1 MNDITTL
8 KARRD
13 QALGAGAALF
23 YETPLH
29 IVRGEGAYL
38 FDPAGRR
45 YVDMYNNVPC
55 VGHANPRVAEAMAR
69 QQATLNTHSRY
80 LHEGVIAFA
89 ERLAALHGPQIES
102 VVFSCSGTE
111 ANEVALRMAR
121 FATGRRGVVCT
132 NATYHGNSELVGAL
146 THVGSRQ
153 PETDEVHAFP
163 FPETYRP
170 IKNGLG
176 EGALCDAYLER
187 LEDAIRRFEASG
199 AGFAALIVC
208 SIFANEGLP
217 NVPAGFMARAAA
229 MARAAGGLVIADE
242 VQAGYCRTGR
252 WWGYEVTGFT
262 PDIVVT
268 GKPMGAGLPLAA
280 AAASRSLVEG
290 FRSKTRYFNTFASS
304 PLQAAVGMA
313 VLDEIEERGLKEN
326 VAAVGAPLR
335 AALTQRKGAWEAIG
349 DVRGE
354 GLFIGVE
361 MVKPGAE
368 KAPDA
373 PLAIAMTNRLKD
385 KGFLTSNAG
394 AYGNVVKIRPPLVF
408 SQGDAEAF
416 LEAFDQ
422 TVEELQAGHVH
433 G

>member
-1 MNDITTL
+1 MSDITTL

-29 IVRGEGAYL
+29 IVRGEGVYL
-38 FDPAGRR
+38 FDADGRR

-55 VGHANPRVAEAMAR
+55 VGHANPRVVEAMAR
-69 QQATLNTHSRY
+69 QQATLNVHSRY
-80 LHEGVIAFA
+80 LHEGVVEFA

-132 NATYHGNSELVGAL
+132 DATYHGNSELVGAL
-146 THVGSRQ
+146 TRMGTAPSPTGDVQ
-153 PETDEVHAFP
+153 AFAFP
-163 FPETYRP
+163 QSYRP
-170 IKNGLG
+170 IR
-176 EGALCDAYLER
+176 EGVSGAALCEAYLAE
-187 LEDAIRRFEASG
+187 LEAAIARCGASG

-217 NVPAGFMARAAA
+217 TIPPGFMGRAAA

-242 VQAGYCRTGR
+242 VQAGYGRTGR

-268 GKPMGAGLPLAA
+268 GKPMGNGLPLAA
-280 AAASRSLVEG
+280 TAASRALVET
-290 FRSKTRYFNTFASS
+290 FRGRTRYFNTFASS

-313 VLDEIEERGLKEN
+313 VLDEIEERSLLEN
-326 VAAVGAPLR
+326 AAEVGAALK
-335 AALTQRKGAWEAIG
+335 AALVQRKGTWEAIG

-361 MVKPGAE
+361 MVKPGSGRE
-368 KAPDA
+368 PDA
-373 PLAIAMTNRLKD
+373 PLAIAMINRLKD
-385 KGFLTSNAG
+385 NGFLTSNAG
-394 AYGNVVKIRPPLVF
+394 ALGNVVKIRPPLVF
-408 SQGDAEAF
+408 TWDDADAF
-416 LEAFDQ
+416 LEAFDR
-422 TVEELQAGHVH
+422 TVGDLH